1 MFADKGVG
9 ASYKTYANAQIKSKN
24 KFNPTYE
31 GFLKHVDKYFET
43 KVIAKVKMEKTKQIK
58 REIKEQSISE
68 LRRLKRLIIALT
80 NFQKELIGAKKIIID
95 SLNRVNNWYF
105 CQDKYR
111 I

>member
-1 MFADKGVG
+1 MQMFRSEQV
-9 ASYKTYANAQIKSKN
+9 SSI
-24 KFNPTYE
+24 PTYE

-80 NFQKELIGAKKIIID
+80 NFQKELIECSKRL
-95 SLNRVNNWYF
+95 SL
-105 CQDKYR
+105 
-111 I
+111 ILSTE